1 MSPPTTP
8 ETPTT
13 PSTATSLSDDL
24 ELIDSSY
31 LNTIEDPVADLL
43 VRSIGDMTD
52 EEIKIMLEELAS
64 LNQKPGELQ
73 RRLSEEAVVI
83 KTGAKRTS
91 SKKSTIKAS
100 QFI

>member
-1 MSPPTTP
+1 MSP
-8 ETPTT
+8 
-13 PSTATSLSDDL
+13 SDDL
-24 ELIDSSY
+24 DLFDASY

-43 VRSIGDMTD
+43 SRSIGDMTD
-52 EEIKIMLEELAS
+52 DEIKVLLDELAS

-91 SKKSTIKAS
+91 AKKSAIKAS